1 MNRSTTISLTP
12 QSPAVDHNHN
22 SLFLGSCFAVNIAQK
37 FEHYA
42 LAQSVNP
49 FGVVFNPVSLET
61 LVLRA
66 LDEREFTASDLDKRD
81 DIWFC
86 YEAHTSL
93 SGLKQEEVL
102 TQLNGALSD
111 LKLALSSAKHLILTL
126 GTAWAYRLKQT
137 DKIVA
142 NCHKQPSD
150 SFSKEL
156 LSPAQIEASARN
168 LSEAI
173 KKVNP
178 ELTIIYTVS
187 PVRHIKDGIVSN
199 AQSKAHLLSGVHA
212 YIATDANAHYFPAY
226 ELMMDEL
233 RDYRYYSADLIHP
246 NQLAIDHIWE
256 RFSQVWLSPQTQE
269 LNMTIG
275 KLRAA
280 MNHRSQFPGSKADSD
295 FKRNLQERLS
305 AFKTA
310 HPHIKL

>member
-1 MNRSTTISLTP
+1 M
-12 QSPAVDHNHN
+12 
-22 SLFLGSCFAVNIAQK
+22 AQK

-49 FGVVFNPVSLET
+49 FGVIFNPVALET

-66 LDEREFTASDLDKRD
+66 LAEREFTASDLDKRD

-93 SGLKQEEVL
+93 SGLNQDEVL
-102 TQLNGALSD
+102 TQLNEALSD

-126 GTAWAYRLKQT
+126 GSAWAYRLKRT

-156 LSPAQIEASARN
+156 LSPEQIEARARN
-168 LSEAI
+168 LSAAI

-187 PVRHIKDGIVSN
+187 PVRHIKDGIVAN
-199 AQSKAHLLSGVHA
+199 ARSKAHLLSGVHA
-212 YIATDANAHYFPAY
+212 YIATDGNAHYFPAY

-233 RDYRYYSADLIHP
+233 RDYRYYTADLIHP

-256 RFSQVWLSPQTQE
+256 RFSQVWLSPEAQE
-269 LNMTIG
+269 LNTTIG

-280 MNHRSQFPGSKADSD
+280 MNHRSQFPGSKADTD
-295 FKRNLQERLS
+295 FKRNLHERLS
-305 AFKTA
+305 AFKAA

>member
-1 MNRSTTISLTP
+1 MDRSTTISLTP
-12 QSPAVDHNHN
+12 QSPSVDHNHY

-49 FGVVFNPVSLET
+49 FGVVFNPVALET

-168 LSEAI
+168 LSAAI

-199 AQSKAHLLSGVHA
+199 ARSKAHLLSGVHA
-212 YIATDANAHYFPAY
+212 YIATDVNAHYFPAY
-226 ELMMDEL
+226 ELMIDEL

-246 NQLAIDHIWE
+246 NQLAIDYIWE
-256 RFSQVWLSPQTQE
+256 RFSQVWLSSEAQE
-269 LNMTIG
+269 LNTTIA

-280 MNHRSQFPGSKADSD
+280 MNHRSQFPGSKADSV

-305 AFKTA
+305 AFNAA

>member
-1 MNRSTTISLTP
+1 M
-12 QSPAVDHNHN
+12 
-22 SLFLGSCFAVNIAQK
+22 AQK

-42 LAQSVNP
+42 LAQWVNP
-49 FGVVFNPVSLET
+49 FGVIFNPVALET

-66 LDEREFTASDLDKRD
+66 LTEQEFTASDLDKRD

-93 SGLKQEEVL
+93 SGLNQDEVL
-102 TQLNGALSD
+102 TQLNEALSD
-111 LKLALSSAKHLILTL
+111 LKLALGSAKHLILTL

-156 LSPAQIEASARN
+156 LSPEQIEASARN
-168 LSEAI
+168 LSAAI

-187 PVRHIKDGIVSN
+187 PVRHIKDGIVAN
-199 AQSKAHLLSGVHA
+199 ARSKAHLLSGVHA
-212 YIATDANAHYFPAY
+212 YIATDANAYYFPAY
-226 ELMMDEL
+226 ELMIDEL

-246 NQLAIDHIWE
+246 NQLAIDYIWE
-256 RFSQVWLSPQTQE
+256 RFSQVWLSPEAQE
-269 LNMTIG
+269 LNASIG
-275 KLRAA
+275 KLRTA
-280 MNHRSQFPGSKADSD
+280 MNHRSQFPGSKADTD

-305 AFKTA
+305 AFKAA